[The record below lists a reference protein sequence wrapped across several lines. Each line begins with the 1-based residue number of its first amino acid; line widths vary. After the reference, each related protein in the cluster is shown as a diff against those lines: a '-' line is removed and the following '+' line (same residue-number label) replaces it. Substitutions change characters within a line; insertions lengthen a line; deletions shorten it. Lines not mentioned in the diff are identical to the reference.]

1 MAHLSPKDFD
11 LLSAYMDGQISARE
25 LAAVE
30 KRLQTDPEARRALA
44 ELRQMHAT
52 LRALPARK
60 LPHHFTLTRSMAQ
73 AQRMPRAIPLLRFSS
88 VLSALVMAFLFIL
101 QLGPRLMPTAMAP
114 APVMESYAAEDA
126 SLKEAENSPII
137 IWNQGASGGGGGGMG
152 GAPSGMGG
160 ATEGYAVAGAPETPP
175 DSVAKTAPE
184 ATPLPADNALPTT
197 APLLQSE
204 VESTGGKPSIL
215 GINTDQ
221 AGQRIYDDSAAPVR
235 EEQNPLTAFVWAQIA
250 LGAAALGFGLA
261 AITLTRRFRRG

>member
-1 MAHLSPKDFD
+1 MAQLSPRDFD
-11 LLSAYMDGQISARE
+11 LLSAYMDGQISARD

-30 KRLQTDPEARRALA
+30 KRLKDDPEARQALA
-44 ELRQMHAT
+44 ELRQMRAA

-60 LPHHFTLTRSMAQ
+60 VPHHFTLTRSMAQ

-88 VLSALVMAFLFIL
+88 VLSALVMAFLFVL

-126 SLKEAENSPII
+126 SSKEAENSPII
-137 IWNQGASGGGGGGMG
+137 IWNQGPTGGGGGMG
-152 GAPSGMGG
+152 GAPAGMGG
-160 ATEGYAVAGAPETPP
+160 AAEGYAMAGAPEIPA
-175 DSVAKTAPE
+175 DSTAKIAPE
-184 ATPLPADNALPTT
+184 ATPAADVSALPTAAP
-197 APLLQSE
+197 APLAAGENTS
-204 VESTGGKPSIL
+204 VNPSIL

-221 AGQRIYDDSAAPVR
+221 AGQRIYDDSATPRR
-235 EEQNPLTAFVWAQIA
+235 EDKNPLSAFVWAQIA